1 MKKYEPKQFNIGE
14 LKGLSKVSIDEHIK
28 LYEGYIKHVNLI
40 GEQLANKS
48 GLEYSDREMQRRLGF
63 EFGGMKNHEIYF
75 DSLSDG
81 TKEIN
86 KDSALYKAIESEW
99 GSFDKWLELFKQTAQ
114 TRGVGWTI
122 LYFDKENNKLLNT
135 WVDEQQF
142 GHLPGT
148 KAILALDMWEHS
160 FVLDYKPSG
169 KVQYIEDFFQN
180 LNWSKIEDNYTSASL

>member
-40 GEQLANKS
+40 GEQLSNKT

-81 TKEIN
+81 AKEIN
-86 KDSALYKAIESEW
+86 KESELYKAIENEW
-99 GSFDKWLELFKQTAQ
+99 GSFDKWLGLFKQTAQ

>member
-169 KVQYIEDFFQN
+169 KVQYIEDFFEN